1 MAAKLPESRVE
12 MTVAGASV
20 EEQMR
25 VLMRGVEY
33 GDANIR
39 ATMEHDLR
47 ERLAEGRPLRV
58 YCGFDPTAPDLH
70 LGSLVPMLKMRQF
83 QQLGHEVIF
92 LIGTM
97 TGIVG
102 DPSDKTA
109 ARQMLTREQVESNA
123 ESWIRQAFRVLDP
136 TRTVVKRNGTWLEG
150 LTLADVIQLGSHFT
164 VAQFL
169 ERETFRI
176 RLAEG
181 KPIYVHEFLYA
192 LMQAYDAYVLETDVQ
207 IGGVDQL
214 FNIMA
219 GRTLQRDLGKK
230 PLIAVCTPL
239 LVGTDGHLKMSKST
253 GNYIGLDD
261 EPADM
266 YGKIM
271 SIPDSL
277 IVNYFT
283 LLTDVEAAEVE
294 AIEQGMADGSLKP
307 MEQKKR
313 LAYEIVTLL
322 HGAQAAAAAQAEFE
336 RVFQRGEQ
344 PREAE
349 PLLLD
354 LGDSDWEE
362 VDITVLLSRH
372 GIETSRTAARR
383 LLDQG
388 GIALNGE
395 VLKDHRVRLRA
406 GDLLRVGRHRFLRVT
421 SRE

>member
-1 MAAKLPESRVE
+1 MP
-12 MTVAGASV
+12 V

-33 GDANIR
+33 GDPHIR

-58 YCGFDPTAPDLH
+58 YCGFDPTSTDLTI
-70 LGSLVPMLKMRQF
+70 GNLVPMLKMRQF
-83 QQLGHEVIF
+83 QRLGHEVVF

-109 ARQMLTREQVESNA
+109 ARQMLTMEQVNANA
-123 ESWIRQAFRVLDP
+123 ETWISQAFRVLDP
-136 TRTVVKRNGTWLEG
+136 RKTIVKRNGAWLAD
-150 LTLADVIQLGSHFT
+150 LTLSDVVELGSHFT

-169 ERETFRI
+169 ERETFRN

-219 GRTLQRDLGKK
+219 GRTLQRDLGKP
-230 PLIAVCTPL
+230 PLVAVCTPL
-239 LVGTDGHLKMSKST
+239 LIGTDGHLKMSKST
-253 GNYIGLDD
+253 GNYIGMDD
-261 EPADM
+261 PPADM
-266 YGKIM
+266 YGKVM

-277 IVNYFT
+277 VVNYFT
-283 LLTDVEAAEVE
+283 LLTEVDNDE
-294 AIEQGMADGSLKP
+294 IAAIERGIEARTLNP

-313 LAYEIVTLL
+313 LAREIVSLL
-322 HGAQAAAAAQAEFE
+322 WGADAAAQAQSEFE
-336 RVFQRGEQ
+336 RVFQRREQ
-344 PREAE
+344 PVDHALEIAWKDLPFAHGLAGPGAE
-349 PLLLD
+349 ISLPHLVARVTGISVSEGRRLVSQ
-354 LGDSDWEE
+354 GAIE
-362 VDITVLLSRH
+362 VDGVPVSANTVQVAP
-372 GIETSRTAARR
+372 GTTI
-383 LLDQG
+383 
-388 GIALNGE
+388 
-395 VLKDHRVRLRA
+395 RA
-406 GDLLRVGRHRFLRVT
+406 GRHRFIRIT
-421 SRE
+421 SEGLP